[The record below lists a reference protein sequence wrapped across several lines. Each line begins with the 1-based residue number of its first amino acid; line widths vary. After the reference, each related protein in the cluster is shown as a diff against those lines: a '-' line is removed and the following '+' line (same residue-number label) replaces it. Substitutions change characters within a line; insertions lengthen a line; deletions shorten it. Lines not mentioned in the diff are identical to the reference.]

1 MRALV
6 IFFIFTFYYLNANA
20 QIGDLFR
27 KLGDVIDG
35 VTTKLTEDNNK
46 TQTKEEEN
54 LTNQN
59 SDKISKE
66 FIINGQNVFIS
77 DYPNLVGIWSSP
89 EYCKSILEKR
99 ADSYGVQIYLRE
111 NELTIKTFKNSTE
124 YIDESLVTNILKIS
138 IDGKVY
144 IKLIGNYT
152 NSNFK
157 NVSETRIWDITNIA
171 SNKLLLID
179 RIYANQQIVK
189 NGIDIKTGQKF
200 GIVEKCQLKNDIQ
213 PSEVNN
219 SPNKIKNTFGIKN
232 FHLGESPPYGGKCQ
246 KSEFFEETKIQ
257 TCEYST
263 TILEVPYKVTLV
275 IYDGKITSVLLFDN
289 LFAVESGNSYN
300 KNIWQQNN
308 TIGKLTSINN
318 FPKYL
323 DDLISSVNEKNNE
336 IKPTITKNIADSIKS
351 LNHIFL
357 TATKAEI
364 ELNKSGQNY
373 SKDLQNFMGKLVDQC
388 KNCKST
394 IYTIEWKLPSHY
406 VGIDAYVPESKEHP
420 YPFYNVSIVY
430 KDNKFDDLME
440 NTNKLITQ
448 LREKRK
454 QDQRNQEKIIEDLKN
469 EKRKKDF

>member
-46 TQTKEEEN
+46 IQTKEEEN

-59 SDKISKE
+59 SEKISKE

-89 EYCKSILEKR
+89 EYCKLILDKR
-99 ADSYGVQIYLRE
+99 ADAYGAQINLRK
-111 NELTIKTFKNSTE
+111 NELTIKTFENLTE
-124 YIDESLVTNILKIS
+124 FIDESLVTNIQKIS
-138 IDGKVY
+138 IDGRIY
-144 IKLIGNYT
+144 LKLTGNYT
-152 NSNFK
+152 NSNLK
-157 NVSETRIWDITNIA
+157 NASETRIWDITNI
-171 SNKLLLID
+171 SNNQFFLID
-179 RIYANQQIVK
+179 RVYSNQQIIK
-189 NGIDIKTGQKF
+189 NGIDIKTGRKIGF
-200 GIVEKCQLKNDIQ
+200 VEKCQLKNDIQ
-213 PSEVNN
+213 VSEVNN
-219 SPNKIKNTFGIKN
+219 SNKIKNTFGIKN
-232 FHLGESPPYGGKCQ
+232 FYLGESPPYGGKCQ

-323 DDLISSVNEKNNE
+323 DDLISSVNAKNNE
-336 IKPTITKNIADSIKS
+336 IKPIITKNIADSMKS

-364 ELNKSGQNY
+364 ELNRSGQNY
-373 SKDLQNFMGKLVDQC
+373 SKNLQNFMGKLMDQC

-394 IYTIEWKLPSHY
+394 IYAIEWKLPSYY
-406 VGIDAYVPESKEHP
+406 VGIDAFVPESKEHP
-420 YPFYNVSIVY
+420 YPFYNVTIVY
-430 KDNKFDDLME
+430 KDNEFEERMANAK
-440 NTNKLITQ
+440 KLITQ
-448 LREKRK
+448 LDDKKR
-454 QDQRNQEKIIEDLKN
+454 QDQINQEKIIEDLKN